1 MRQESGARLAG
12 QLVQEAH
19 ERAKQRREQERIDR
33 ERILE
38 KVTRLAR
45 GRQSEN
51 HNLG

>member
-38 KVTRLAR
+38 KAARLAR
-45 GRQSEN
+45 GRRN
-51 HNLG
+51 D